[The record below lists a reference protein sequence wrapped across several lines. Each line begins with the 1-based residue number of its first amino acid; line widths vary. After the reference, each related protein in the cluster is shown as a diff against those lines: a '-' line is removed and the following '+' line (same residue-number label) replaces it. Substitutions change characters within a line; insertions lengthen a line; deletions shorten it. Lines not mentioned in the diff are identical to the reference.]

1 MAVHKP
7 IMNLDSINTT
17 KSVEQSVA
25 RAIILAMY
33 NTFQVG
39 CLRGIGACADYAG
52 IILSIIGMPHR
63 AVMPA

>member
-39 CLRGIGACADYAG
+39 CLRGIGACAD
-52 IILSIIGMPHR
+52 
-63 AVMPA
+63 